1 MFASENIF
9 VPATVNFILCVIAAG
24 QQLAKQAIQE
34 IVILP
39 SLRPEVGK
47 HITTLSD
54 SVLFCL
60 FL

>member
-1 MFASENIF
+1 MRVLFEKCKHAMISLICIF
-9 VPATVNFILCVIAAG
+9 SAG

-47 HITTLSD
+47 RK
-54 SVLFCL
+54 V
-60 FL
+60 